1 MWSRNILLHPFFYFG
16 LLKKPYLI
24 GIGDVV
30 TVFFP
35 DGSLKSK
42 EKCLVIIFVR
52 NFQNLFLRFFSPCV
66 SLRVLSYIKFVL
78 YLSNVKFAANFA
90 FTRVYTF
97 YFSFFSIY
105 FSFIPKSLQF
115 KFCLIVIVCCFFRLD
130 IMFVQHHIVYTVKL
144 PQRPHLPHFFVLL
157 LCSWSDVCAILR

>member
-1 MWSRNILLHPFFYFG
+1 MFILDFNFVIQKYSSASIFLFRAF
-16 LLKKPYLI
+16 KETIPYRHRRCCYS
-24 GIGDVV
+24 
-30 TVFFP
+30 FFP

-115 KFCLIVIVCCFFRLD
+115 KFCLIVIVCCFF
-130 IMFVQHHIVYTVKL
+130 
-144 PQRPHLPHFFVLL
+144 VLISCL
-157 LCSWSDVCAILR
+157 SNTILFTP